1 MMKEYRKRV
10 ESLKAVEVFCY
21 SLCVHL
27 LTEEL
32 LAMNA
37 AKTVLLDLFA
47 DERFWEL
54 QGEWRD
60 RRVRKQAISR
70 SMEILT
76 GTTKQLLQQSVR

>member
-1 MMKEYRKRV
+1 MMKEYRNRV

-27 LTEEL
+27 LSEEV

-47 DERFWEL
+47 DERFWVLE
-54 QGEWRD
+54 GEERD
-60 RRVRKQAISR
+60 RRVRKQAIAR

-76 GTTKQLLQQSVR
+76 GKSKQLL

>member
-1 MMKEYRKRV
+1 MMREYRNRV

-27 LTEEL
+27 LTEEI
-32 LAMNA
+32 LAIKA

-54 QGEWRD
+54 EGEERD
-60 RRVRKQAISR
+60 RRVRKQAIAR

-76 GTTKQLLQQSVR
+76 GTSKQLL